1 MQCALPR
8 LEEYMR
14 FSNRWIEILVLTVA
28 LLAPAML
35 WAQSAPNAKLIEAA
49 KQEGVLVYY
58 TTMTL
63 DQSKSVADRF
73 EKRYGIKVTVFR
85 TGGGPLLNKIFTE
98 SRGGRH
104 DWDVVVGRGE
114 MVLPMMQR
122 KLLASYKSPETK
134 MIDEQLVDKEGFW
147 SAYYVNSYVLGW
159 NTKLVKREDV
169 PKSYDALLNPKWKG
183 GQISLDT
190 EAYGMF
196 EGLKGAWGKE
206 KALDYFKKL
215 ASLDPVLKRGN
226 TERVQLAVA
235 GEYPLIVAYNQT
247 IQRMTS
253 RGAPIDWLPL
263 EPAVTQ
269 VNPAMIGA
277 KAPHPNAARLFY
289 DFMLSKEGQ
298 EMLRGMQ
305 RIPVRK
311 DVDPDPPRLFRGF
324 KYVIENPEDYQDFD
338 ATVKQYLDIFKLR

>member
-1 MQCALPR
+1 MKLPTKNR
-8 LEEYMR
+8 LAAVVV
-14 FSNRWIEILVLTVA
+14 FAILWI
-28 LLAPAML
+28 PAFG
-35 WAQSAPNAKLIEAA
+35 WSQSSPNPKIIEGAK
-49 KQEGVLVYY
+49 KEGQVVYY

-63 DQSKSVADRF
+63 EQSKQTTDLF
-73 EKRYGIKVTVFR
+73 EKKYPFIKVTLFR

-114 MVLPMMQR
+114 MVLPLMQR
-122 KLLASYKSPETK
+122 KLLASYQTPESK
-134 MIDEQLVDKEGFW
+134 AIDEQLVDKEGFW
-147 SAYYVNSYVLGW
+147 VAYYVNSFVLGW
-159 NTKLVKREDV
+159 NTKLVKKQDV
-169 PKSYDALLNPKWKG
+169 PKTYDELLNPKWKG
-183 GQISLDT
+183 GLISLDT

-196 EGLKGAWGKE
+196 EGLKGVWGKE
-206 KALDYFKKL
+206 KTIAYFKRL
-215 ASLDPVLKRGN
+215 AALDPVLKRGN

-269 VNPAMIGA
+269 VNPVMIGA
-277 KAPHPNAARLFY
+277 KAPHPNAARLFFDY
-289 DFMLSKEGQ
+289 LLSKEGQ
-298 EMLRGMQ
+298 EQLRGYQ

-311 DVDPDPPRLFRGF
+311 DVEPDPPRLFRGY
-324 KYVIENPEDYQDFD
+324 KYVIENPEDYSDFD
-338 ATVKQYLDIFKLR
+338 ATVKQYLEIFKLR

>member
-1 MQCALPR
+1 M
-8 LEEYMR
+8 
-14 FSNRWIEILVLTVA
+14 I
-28 LLAPAML
+28 L
-35 WAQSAPNAKLIEAA
+35 WAWSRTVSLLIFSILAIPSVSWSQGKPDPKLIEGA
-49 KQEGVLVYY
+49 KKEGQIVYY

-63 DQSKSVADRF
+63 DQSKQTVDRF
-73 EKRYGIKVTVFR
+73 EKKYPFIKVTLFR

-122 KLLASYKSPETK
+122 KLLASYPSPESK

-147 SAYYVNSYVLGW
+147 TAYYVNSYVLGW

-169 PKSYDALLNPKWKG
+169 PKTYDALLNPKWKG

-190 EAYGMF
+190 EAYGMV
-196 EGLKGAWGKE
+196 EGLKRAWGQE
-206 KALDYFKKL
+206 KAIAYLKKL
-215 ASLDPVLKRGN
+215 AALDPVLKRGN
-226 TERVQLAVA
+226 TERVQLVVA
-235 GEYPLIVAYNQT
+235 GEYPLIIAYNQT
-247 IQRMTS
+247 IQRLTS

-269 VNPAMIGA
+269 VNPVMIGS

-289 DFMLSKEGQ
+289 DYILSKEGQ
-298 EMLRGMQ
+298 EELRSYQ

-311 DVDPDPPRLFRGF
+311 DVEPDPPRLFRGF
-324 KYVIENPEDYQDFD
+324 KYVIENPEDYKDFD
-338 ATVKQYLDIFKLR
+338 STVKQYLEIFKLR

>member
-1 MQCALPR
+1 MG
-8 LEEYMR
+8 

>member
-1 MQCALPR
+1 MKSHKLTGGTAL
-8 LEEYMR
+8 
-14 FSNRWIEILVLTVA
+14 F
-28 LLAPAML
+28 LLATLCIPAM
-35 WAQSAPNAKLIEAA
+35 AHSQTAPNPKLLEAA
-49 KQEGVLVYY
+49 KKEGEVIYY

-63 DQSKSVADRF
+63 DQSKAVVDRF
-73 EKRYGIKVTVFR
+73 EKKYGIRPTLFR

-98 SRGGRH
+98 ARGGRF

-114 MVLPMMQR
+114 MVLPLTER
-122 KLLASYKSPETK
+122 KIITSYHSPEAK

-147 SAYYVNSYVLGW
+147 TAYYVNSYVLGW
-159 NTKLVKREDV
+159 NTKLVKKQDV
-169 PKSYDALLNPKWKG
+169 PKTYEELLNPKWKG

-190 EAYGMF
+190 EAYGML
-196 EGLKGAWGKE
+196 EGLKRVWGKE
-206 KALDYFKKL
+206 KAIGYFKRL
-215 ASLDPVLKRGN
+215 AALEPVLKRGN
-226 TERVQLAVA
+226 TERVQLTLA
-235 GEYPLIVAYNQT
+235 GEYPLIIAYNQT

-253 RGAPIDWLPL
+253 RGAPVDWLAL

-269 VNPAMIGA
+269 VNPVMLGA
-277 KAPHPNAARLFY
+277 KAPHPNAARLFL
-289 DFMLSKEGQ
+289 DFILSKEGQ
-298 EMLRGMQ
+298 EMLKGMQ

>member
-1 MQCALPR
+1 MFHNRRRTIAATLAL
-8 LEEYMR
+8 
-14 FSNRWIEILVLTVA
+14 A
-28 LLAPAML
+28 LFLPIAAWGQASP
-35 WAQSAPNAKLIEAA
+35 SSKLIEAA
-49 KQEGVLVYY
+49 KKESEVVYY

-63 DQSKSVADRF
+63 DQSKAVTDRF
-73 EKRYGIKVTVFR
+73 EKKYGIRATLFR
-85 TGGGPLLNKIFTE
+85 TGGGPLLNKILTE
-98 SRGGRH
+98 ARGGRF

-114 MVLPMMQR
+114 MVLPLTQR
-122 KLLASYKSPETK
+122 KLLAPYHSPEEK
-134 MIDEQLVDKEGFW
+134 MIDTQLVDKEGFW
-147 SAYYVNSYVLGW
+147 TAYYVNSYVLGW
-159 NTKLVKREDV
+159 NTKLVKKQDV
-169 PKSYDALLNPKWKG
+169 PKTYDELLNPKWKG

-206 KALDYFKKL
+206 KALAYFKKL
-215 ASLDPVLKRGN
+215 AAQDPVLKRGN
-226 TERVQLAVA
+226 TERVQLTVA

-247 IQRMTS
+247 IQRIAS

-269 VNPAMIGA
+269 VNPAMIAA

-289 DFMLSKEGQ
+289 DFILSKEGQ

-311 DVDPDPPRLFRGF
+311 DVEPDPPRLFRGF
-324 KYVIENPEDYQDFD
+324 KYVIENPEAYEDFN
-338 ATVKQYLDIFKLR
+338 ATVKQYLEIFKLR

>member
-1 MQCALPR
+1 MILWAWSRTVSL
-8 LEEYMR
+8 LI
-14 FSNRWIEILVLTVA
+14 FSILVIPSVSWSQGK
-28 LLAPAML
+28 PD
-35 WAQSAPNAKLIEAA
+35 PKLIEGA
-49 KQEGVLVYY
+49 KKEGQIVYY

-63 DQSKSVADRF
+63 DQSKQTVDRF
-73 EKRYGIKVTVFR
+73 EKKYPFIKVTLFR

-122 KLLASYKSPETK
+122 KLLASYPSPESK

-147 SAYYVNSYVLGW
+147 TAYYVNSYVLGW

-169 PKSYDALLNPKWKG
+169 PKTYDALLNPKWKG

-190 EAYGMF
+190 EAYGMV
-196 EGLKGAWGKE
+196 EGLKRAWGQE
-206 KALDYFKKL
+206 KAIAYLKKL
-215 ASLDPVLKRGN
+215 AALDPVLKRGN
-226 TERVQLAVA
+226 TERVQLVVA
-235 GEYPLIVAYNQT
+235 GEYPLIIAYNQT
-247 IQRMTS
+247 IQRLTS

-269 VNPAMIGA
+269 VNPVMIGS

-289 DFMLSKEGQ
+289 DYILSKEGQ
-298 EMLRGMQ
+298 EELRSYQ

-311 DVDPDPPRLFRGF
+311 DVEPDPPRLFRGF
-324 KYVIENPEDYQDFD
+324 KYVIENPEDYKDFD
-338 ATVKQYLDIFKLR
+338 STVKQYLEIFKLR